1 MNTFSNASAAATR
14 RPYLAIICTT
24 LTHNPF
30 SYSKRLESDDA
41 QSNGL
46 EFIDADLDGASPLS
60 ASQREQ
66 WVAARLAA
74 RKRVIDRMRVLG
86 LDASSP
92 LWPLTTGNRD
102 GRAPGE
108 ATIGEATIDKIRSD
122 PGNAWP
128 PDIHIQGGREMLE
141 QFVGSSWLD
150 ESLGPLLDEIGS
162 DPQRAANTLTILT
175 ADHGAGS
182 TGKGGVYE
190 GGVRVPLLL
199 HWPARPPIEASA
211 LRGAHYLTHLDLL
224 PTLASLAGVP
234 ALTTQH
240 EPLLRNAIFRGRDM
254 SGVLWP
260 STTGPEGRGHEAMR
274 GREEDPPLFLES
286 GFGRA
291 VIEPTGRWKLI
302 VNLSPHAQQETSS
315 EISACTDELLTASSD
330 LTNSTDST
338 STECYD
344 FFNHR
349 TGDSGS
355 GDQWCSRQLH
365 PHYYENVQLYDLE
378 SDPKELVN
386 VAASHADRVAELS
399 RLLEGHMAR
408 ALSE

>member
-1 MNTFSNASAAATR
+1 
-14 RPYLAIICTT
+14 
-24 LTHNPF
+24 
-30 SYSKRLESDDA
+30 
-41 QSNGL
+41 
-46 EFIDADLDGASPLS
+46 
-60 ASQREQ
+60 
-66 WVAARLAA
+66 
-74 RKRVIDRMRVLG
+74 
-86 LDASSP
+86 
-92 LWPLTTGNRD
+92 
-102 GRAPGE
+102 
-108 ATIGEATIDKIRSD
+108 
-122 PGNAWP
+122 
-128 PDIHIQGGREMLE
+128 
-141 QFVGSSWLD
+141 
-150 ESLGPLLDEIGS
+150 
-162 DPQRAANTLTILT
+162 
-175 ADHGAGS
+175 
-182 TGKGGVYE
+182 
-190 GGVRVPLLL
+190 
-199 HWPARPPIEASA
+199 
-211 LRGAHYLTHLDLL
+211 
-224 PTLASLAGVP
+224 
-234 ALTTQH
+234 
-240 EPLLRNAIFRGRDM
+240 
-254 SGVLWP
+254 
-260 STTGPEGRGHEAMR
+260 MR